1 MGNADEHHGSD
12 EHDLELVVRGTDDLS
27 DAAGVDGGR
36 RHRTI
41 LFSIA
46 LHALEKD
53 SSLRGR
59 EVMDA
64 ANLVQF
70 ENVSKFY
77 GEVLG
82 VNRISLAIEPGITSL
97 VGPNGAGKTTL
108 MNLMTGLL
116 QPTKGTIRVL
126 GISPEHSE
134 QFYRNIGYC
143 SQFDAFPKGLSG
155 FDFVSSMLAVHGMP
169 HRHAKEIAWKAIERV
184 GMTEAA
190 RRRIAG
196 YSKGMRQRIKLALA
210 IAHDPKVLV
219 LDEPLNGL
227 DPMARSEVSELFR
240 QLAVA
245 GLHVIISSHILH
257 EVDVMSDR
265 IIMMSNGY
273 IVAEGDIQGVRSEM
287 DDHPMQIVLRCDKPS
302 VVAARVFADDSV
314 VEARIDADSR
324 GLLIATRN
332 PDGFYNLLNRI
343 VLEDNVAIEAIAPAD
358 ENVHSVYQYLIG
370 SNGSTTS

>member
-1 MGNADEHHGSD
+1 M
-12 EHDLELVVRGTDDLS
+12 TD
-27 DAAGVDGGR
+27 A
-36 RHRTI
+36 T
-41 LFSIA
+41 
-46 LHALEKD
+46 
-53 SSLRGR
+53 
-59 EVMDA
+59 
-64 ANLVQF
+64 NLVTF
-70 ENVSKFY
+70 DNVSKFY

-82 VNRISLAIEPGITSL
+82 VNRVTLAIEPGITSL

-116 QPTKGTIRVL
+116 QPTKGVVRVI
-126 GISPEHSE
+126 GVSPGEPEKFHS
-134 QFYRNIGYC
+134 NIGYC

-155 FDFVSSMLAVHGMP
+155 IDFLSSMLAIHGLT
-169 HRHAKEIAWKAIERV
+169 HAVAKDLAWKSIQRV
-184 GMTEAA
+184 GMADAA
-190 RRRIAG
+190 QRRIAG

-227 DPMARSEVSELFR
+227 DPMARAEVTDLFR
-240 QLAVA
+240 QLAGA
-245 GLHVIISSHILH
+245 GMHVIVSSHILH
-257 EVDVMSDR
+257 EVDMISDR

-287 DDHPMQIVLRCDKPS
+287 GDHPMQILIRCDKPAL
-302 VVAARVFADDSV
+302 VAARVFAQDSV

-324 GLLIATRN
+324 GLLVATRN
-332 PDGFYNLLNRI
+332 PDRFYNLLSRI
-343 VLEDNVAIEAIAPAD
+343 VLEDDVAIEAIAPAD